1 MTMQDD
7 LPTGGRSAT
16 IENEPRA
23 EGGSD
28 GG

>member
-1 MTMQDD
+1 MTMQDG

-23 EGGSD
+23 EGRSD
-28 GG
+28 EG